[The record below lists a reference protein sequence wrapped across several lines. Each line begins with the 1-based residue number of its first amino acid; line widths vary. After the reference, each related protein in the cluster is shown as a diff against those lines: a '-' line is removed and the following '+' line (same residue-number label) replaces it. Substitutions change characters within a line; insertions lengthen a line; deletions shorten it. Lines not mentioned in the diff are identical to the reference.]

1 MEKQPCRWVS
11 NLARRRRRA
20 KPQGVFTFKL
30 SLLLGITLPPGEMHM
45 KTMAATSKI
54 SESTLKTRSRFVFL
68 AQLLQRNPHLNPSM
82 VILYLPLRILV
93 CCMKSCQWLF
103 FFYVFLKLTTPQT
116 AEQPCVYT
124 CSGKAQVR
132 SWVCRHRTNRMACFG
147 SPVLTCK
154 LPTHTPFQ
162 NAAPLMPIV
171 GWATVRG
178 SLSRWTGVNI
188 YTRLGF

>member
-1 MEKQPCRWVS
+1 MTWVTAFIWECIFQPMEKQPCRWVS

-103 FFYVFLKLTTPQT
+103 FL
-116 AEQPCVYT
+116 
-124 CSGKAQVR
+124 
-132 SWVCRHRTNRMACFG
+132 CFFEIN
-147 SPVLTCK
+147 
-154 LPTHTPFQ
+154 HTP
-162 NAAPLMPIV
+162 N
-171 GWATVRG
+171 
-178 SLSRWTGVNI
+178 SRTALCIHMLWKGPSQVLGV
-188 YTRLGF
+188 